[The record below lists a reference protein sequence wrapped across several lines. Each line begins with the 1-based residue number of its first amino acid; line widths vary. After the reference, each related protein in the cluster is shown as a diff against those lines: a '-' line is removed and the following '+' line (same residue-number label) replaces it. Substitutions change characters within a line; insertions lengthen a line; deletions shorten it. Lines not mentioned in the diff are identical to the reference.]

1 MATTTRRHSR
11 SGSMSSDISNG
22 ASLGFK
28 QGLDSLLRWVGLS
41 DLIPKGKYEAS
52 DSLKN
57 PSKGYV
63 SSSSGRT
70 TQIVTKIHGKF
81 YDLTNFTHP
90 GGPQT
95 LSLAADRDATEIWE
109 SYHIMTRKKAWAVL
123 SKYEMKEELDENGL
137 PVSLS
142 VKVRVGRSGGLERS
156 DSSSYIQYLTHFSLA
171 SLIAELY

>member
-70 TQIVTKIHGKF
+70 A
-81 YDLTNFTHP
+81 P
-90 GGPQT
+90 P
-95 LSLAADRDATEIWE
+95 
-109 SYHIMTRKKAWAVL
+109 
-123 SKYEMKEELDENGL
+123 
-137 PVSLS
+137 
-142 VKVRVGRSGGLERS
+142 
-156 DSSSYIQYLTHFSLA
+156 
-171 SLIAELY
+171 